1 MKVLLY
7 TNELV
12 DAPADLLAVGVF
24 SDEPDRG
31 LAFSKLNR
39 ALGGVLEQA
48 CRDEDFRGRP
58 GQTLVF
64 NASAT
69 LAARRVLVFGFG
81 TRDAYDPEVAR
92 RFAGTAARTALR
104 VRAASLALVLTIPD
118 VPSPEDR
125 VLAFVSALTEGAR
138 LGSYAFD
145 THRTRDVPE
154 RPLAEVRLAFAA
166 EDVEGVRGAALRTA
180 VERGLVVAE
189 AVITARDLVNE
200 PANLLTPPAF
210 AERTKRIAKKAGLR
224 IDVFGPRDLE
234 KRGMGLLLGVAQ
246 GSAEEPRL
254 VHLAYVPDKLPKGS
268 KVIAFVGKG
277 LTFDSG
283 GLSIKDSE
291 AMLGMKADMGG
302 AAAVI
307 GAMAAL
313 AELRP
318 GCAVHG
324 IVALAENMPDG
335 RAIRPGDV
343 LKSKR
348 GLTVEVVNTDA
359 EGRLVLADAI
369 AFALELTPTELVDVA
384 TLTGACVVALGR
396 VTAGAFTNDEALATE
411 LVAAW
416 KASGEAFW
424 RMPLDLELR
433 EQLKSDVADLK
444 NLGERFGGA
453 ITAALFLRE
462 FVDGP
467 DAPRWAHLDIAGPV
481 VAREE
486 AGYVQKGATGFGV
499 RTLVELAMRI
509 GAVKPETTG

>member
-1 MKVLLY
+1 MKLLLY
-7 TNELV
+7 TNELS

-48 CRDEDFRGRP
+48 CRDEDFKGRP
-58 GQTLVF
+58 GQSLVF
-64 NASAT
+64 NVASG
-69 LAARRVLVFGFG
+69 LKARRILVFGFG

-92 RFAGTAARTALR
+92 RFAGTASRTAVR
-104 VRAASLALVLTIPD
+104 VRAASLALVLTVPD
-118 VPSPEDR
+118 VPAPEER
-125 VLAFVSALTEGAR
+125 VLAFVAALAEGAV
-138 LGSYAFD
+138 LGGYAFD

-154 RPLAEVRLAFAA
+154 RAFAEVRIAFAA

-180 VERGLVVAE
+180 VERGQVVAE
-189 AVITARDLVNE
+189 AVLLARDLVNE
-200 PANLLTPPAF
+200 PANVLTPTSF
-210 AERTKRIAKKAGLR
+210 AERAKRIAKASGLR
-224 IDVFGPRDLE
+224 AEVLGPRDLE

-246 GSAEEPRL
+246 GSHEEARL
-254 VHLAYVPDKLPKGS
+254 VHLTYAPDRPQKDAPTI
-268 KVIAFVGKG
+268 VFVGKG

-283 GLSIKDSE
+283 GLSLKDGES
-291 AMLGMKADMGG
+291 MLGMKTDMGG

-307 GAMAAL
+307 AAL
-313 AELRP
+313 GAIATLRP
-318 GCAVHG
+318 SCTVHG
-324 IVALAENMPDG
+324 VVALAENMPDG

-369 AFALELTPTELVDVA
+369 SYGLELAPTDLIDVA

-396 VTAGAFTNDEALATE
+396 HTAGAFTNDESMAQELAT
-411 LVAAW
+411 AW
-416 KASGEAFW
+416 SASGEAFW
-424 RMPLDLELR
+424 RMPLDVDLR

-444 NLGERFGGA
+444 NLGDRFGGA

-462 FVDGP
+462 FVEGP
-467 DAPRWAHLDIAGPV
+467 IAPRWAHLDIAGPV
-481 VAREE
+481 VAREDS
-486 AGYVQKGATGFGV
+486 GYSPKGATGFGV
-499 RTLVELAMRI
+499 RTLVAFTLERAKTQ
-509 GAVKPETTG
+509 KPGS